1 MLFHLAHH
9 GWIFFLLLMESF
21 RKMLFLL
28 KLGALQYAI
37 LKTVLS
43 ILAIILWTNGNF
55 DLSDVSF

>member
-1 MLFHLAHH
+1 MVVSNANLFFGMKL
-9 GWIFFLLLMESF
+9 F

-43 ILAIILWTNGNF
+43 VLAIVLWTNGNF
-55 DLSDVSF
+55 DLADVSF